1 MMGEFTGLNPLWI
14 FIALLMG
21 LQIGGFLGVVVAVPI
36 AGTIKGTID
45 ALRTVTSTQVIVTEV
60 VHKDYPPIE

>member
-1 MMGEFTGLNPLWI
+1 
-14 FIALLMG
+14 
-21 LQIGGFLGVVVAVPI
+21 VPI

-45 ALRTVTSTQVIVTEV
+45 ALRGVAPTQVIVTEV